1 MISKRYL
8 HARQFA
14 FRFEAQPGVRRLEWS
29 TLAAAMCHGDDPSKA
44 IKPKPTMNEAFP
56 ELVQPNLR
64 LNCTGTIRF
73 KFAGCRPVLL
83 KPKGVT
89 AVQFMD
95 SPSTNGG
102 NDIVHSDILIA
113 KRKIYKPPSN
123 VRRVLANSGYHY
135 MRI

>member
-8 HARQFA
+8 YARQPA
-14 FRFEAQPGVRRLEWS
+14 YRLEAQPGVRRLEWS

-44 IKPKPTMNEAFP
+44 LKPKPTLGEAFP

-64 LNCTGTIRF
+64 LNCAGTIRF

-83 KPKGVT
+83 KPKGVAAT
-89 AVQFMD
+89 QFMD

-102 NDIVHSDILIA
+102 SDIVHTDILIA
-113 KRKIYKPPSN
+113 KRKLLKPLTN
-123 VRRVLANSGYHY
+123 VKRVVATSGYHFL
-135 MRI
+135 RI